1 LATERPCRAVLFG
14 DDRFGPWGAEFER
27 AAARDVLRIAAS
39 IAGGTPVTLRD
50 AIPGLDDRNLKLII
64 TAIQHAAG
72 HRPPHP

>member
-1 LATERPCRAVLFG
+1 M
-14 DDRFGPWGAEFER
+14 AEISWQ
-27 AAARDVLRIAAS
+27 DVITALHEGHLPVSGGEQRILRIAAS